1 MSLSERSSAFDSET
15 FGQDA
20 SFHLEQPVGS
30 MTISPSGRDVALAS
44 KEGLHVIDLD
54 SPYSPPRYLPHRTP
68 WEVADVQ
75 WSPFA
80 VRDYWVV
87 STSNQKAL
95 VWNLGAKSW
104 QDTIELVLHAHTR
117 AITDINFSAHDP
129 DMLATCAVDSFVH
142 CWDLRVPSRP
152 AFSVSD
158 WFAGATQVKW
168 SRKDEH
174 VLASSHDKFLHIWD
188 TRHGAIPVRTIEAH
202 GTKIYGVD
210 WNRFEPHKVVT
221 CSLDRTIKFWNTRTP
236 NDEPERIIETPFPV
250 WRARHTPFGWGM
262 IAMPQRGSSD
272 LFLYDRRPIDGFL
285 ESGHVRPVARYP
297 GHAGQVKEF
306 LWRAR
311 GSVDEIDHRDF
322 QLISWGTDKEL
333 RLHRIDTGAL
343 EGIGYEKGV
352 SKTRRLNF
360 TRKGA
365 RYKTFRDQPDDVSSP
380 IEASSR
386 GESLP
391 SQQQI
396 LSFRKR
402 TSTAVGM
409 SKVPVSQLRG
419 WGTDRRTSRVA
430 MHGRGTHHNE
440 INAIAWLKNV
450 KIATWDPDTLAEEI
464 RQVGEKFKK
473 VDFET
478 VDIKRRKLVMS
489 LQAPWKEH
497 ENSIYLRVDIR
508 FPKAYPKAANA
519 IISLQKTGAIE
530 DELHDTLSKE
540 LHTIAEVYSSQRRG
554 CLEAVLRY
562 VLREQSL
569 EQIVTWVMGE
579 SVADSKMI
587 DPELLPRDDSSDSDD
602 DNLQGLGNALA
613 SSANGRVPLAK
624 GCGALWSENGTLV
637 CFFPPKQKEADSVFG
652 TLSVQDIE
660 RSESNRLFEGFGRI
674 HTSSSRKPTNGTKTT
689 NDDSDSES
697 SDSLTGSSS
706 SSSSSS
712 SEPATDL
719 QGGILPYLKT
729 VSGLALQRS
738 RSIDF
743 SNRSTTMAGAKTTEG
758 PRKSILSLKR
768 YDDLLLSTEELAK
781 EYRILGSGQEVCR
794 HNADAASKQGRDDL
808 SSVWTLAG
816 MILSKTIPI
825 EITKHP
831 TDDLRDDILVI
842 ARRATSRL
850 RPKDSGIGLHD
861 GKKKYAALQIGLAQV
876 RWGNSPLAA
885 TYLIPAMFDY
895 YDRIGDVQ
903 MLAMLSCI
911 FANPSISDSP
921 NAAAALQPLPTL
933 HSNSHRTPRQ
943 YYSSKAV
950 AESLLMPPLN
960 TNYVWI
966 PPIDQA
972 RVPRLLSSS
981 DEQAVLRSRRATNV
995 SLDLSGDHRYEP
1007 SSGRWSRAP
1016 SMVGED
1022 GQNQPSRSSAGSLS
1036 TSPEGNRMT
1045 HRAITGGNLST
1056 AQASLSAL
1064 TQSFSHSPPIPSNM
1078 SGLASSVKK
1087 YSPSSS
1093 LTPSWGLFS
1102 GGHGSRVSRSSVH
1115 YSESSSHDKE
1125 DIRSSAS
1132 TVNLGSFRRD
1142 GRLTPDTGRQSLR
1155 SVAPS
1160 EASDTTR
1167 RIEPTKRRKT
1177 LKTTLRNQDKFD
1189 LDNHVSLPCLNPQLA
1204 ERYKGYRVSYAHLLD
1219 VWQLPIQ
1226 CAEVLK
1232 IDGATDDEVFAP
1244 SPIKRPRRKTLVSDD
1259 QYDIRGL
1266 QICRTCQS
1274 CGSTLAAI
1282 EKNGMAIGWHC
1293 INANCISNV
1302 ASRRNSRRSR
1312 CTICETAVYG
1322 LSVPCLRCGHLTCY
1336 DCAEEWFG
1344 NKEAIIET
1352 QQKRIRSYSIESVAL
1367 ETIESGE
1374 AAIADDDEIGDEH
1387 RQCPSGC
1394 GCPCGS
1400 VQIDVP
1406 IPSLSSK
1413 RTSQEISNPLPLVRT
1428 TSQLST
1434 TSQTPTLMSANS
1446 TDTALASFL
1455 ALTRRKSATAEA
1467 VGTKTGPAVE
1477 HSPSKA
1483 EPVASETTA
1492 QAQGEGVEDNNGDR
1506 LLNPWAGSKFASLGR
1521 GMGGGLSR
1529 GLRERGSDSTIRR
1542 IG

>member
-1 MSLSERSSAFDSET
+1 MSLSGPSSAFDSET

-104 QDTIELVLHAHTR
+104 QDSIELVLHAHTR

-129 DMLATCAVDSFVH
+129 DMLATCAVDSFVY
-142 CWDLRVPSRP
+142 CWDLRAPLRP

-174 VLASSHDKFLHIWD
+174 MLASSHDKFLHIWD
-188 TRHGAIPVRTIEAH
+188 RRKGAVPLRTIEAH

-210 WNRFEPHKVVT
+210 WNRFEPHKLVT
-221 CSLDRTIKFWNTRTP
+221 CSLDRTIKFWDTRIP
-236 NDEPERIIETPFPV
+236 DNEPERIIETPFPV

-285 ESGHVRPVARYP
+285 ESGHIRPIARYP
-297 GHAGQVKEF
+297 GHVGQVKEF

-311 GSVDEIDHRDF
+311 GTVDEIDHREF

-333 RLHRIDTGAL
+333 RLHRIDPEAL

-352 SKTRRLNF
+352 SKTHRLNF

-365 RYKTFRDQPDDVSSP
+365 RYKTFRDHPDDVSSP
-380 IEASSR
+380 IEPPSR

-419 WGTDRRTSRVA
+419 WGTDRRTARVA
-430 MHGRGTHHNE
+430 MHGRGTNHNE

-464 RQVGEKFKK
+464 RHVGEKFKK
-473 VDFET
+473 VEFET
-478 VDIKRRKLVMS
+478 VDIKHRKLVMS
-489 LQAPWKEH
+489 LQAPWTEH

-508 FPKAYPKAANA
+508 FPKAYPRDANA
-519 IISLQKTGAIE
+519 IINLQKTGAME
-530 DELHDTLSKE
+530 DELHATLNKE
-540 LHTIAEVYSSQRRG
+540 LHTIAEVYSSQKRG

-579 SVADSKMI
+579 SVADSKVI
-587 DPELLPRDDSSDSDD
+587 EPELLPGDDSSDSDD

-613 SSANGRVPLAK
+613 SSANVRVPLAK

-637 CFFPPKQKEADSVFG
+637 CFFPPKQKESDSVFG
-652 TLSVQDIE
+652 ALSIQNIE
-660 RSESNRLFEGFGRI
+660 KSESSRLFEGFGRF
-674 HTSSSRKPTNGTKTT
+674 HASSPSRKPTNGTKTT
-689 NDDSDSES
+689 NEESDSDS
-697 SDSLTGSSS
+697 SDSLTDSSS

-712 SEPATDL
+712 SDPGTDL
-719 QGGILPYLKT
+719 QGGILPYHKT
-729 VSGLALQRS
+729 VSGLALQQS

-743 SNRSTTMAGAKTTEG
+743 SNRSTTLAGAKTTEG
-758 PRKSILSLKR
+758 PRKSVLSLKR
-768 YDDLLLSTEELAK
+768 YDDLLPSTKGLA
-781 EYRILGSGQEVCR
+781 EGYRIFGSGREACM
-794 HNADAASKQGRDDL
+794 HNADVATRFGRDDL

-816 MILSKTIPI
+816 MILSRKVPI
-825 EITKHP
+825 EIAKH
-831 TDDLRDDILVI
+831 LNEQSQDDILVI

-850 RPKDSGIGLHD
+850 KRKDSGIS
-861 GKKKYAALQIGLAQV
+861 LQNSVSTNTSEVGLAQL
-876 RWGNSPLAA
+876 RWGGSPLAA

-911 FANPSISDSP
+911 FAKLSNSDAVH
-921 NAAAALQPLPTL
+921 AAAEPKLDALDHPHEHQM
-933 HSNSHRTPRQ
+933 SSQ
-943 YYSSKAV
+943 YFVSKAV
-950 AESLLMPPLN
+950 AESLLTPQSDADHVWVPPMN
-960 TNYVWI
+960 
-966 PPIDQA
+966 PAQGS
-972 RVPRLLSSS
+972 RMLSSS
-981 DEQAVLRSRRATNV
+981 DEEAVLHTKRAMAGC
-995 SLDLSGDHRYEP
+995 LDLGENSGDYRHDPITR
-1007 SSGRWSRAP
+1007 RWSQAP
-1016 SMVGED
+1016 SAITD
-1022 GQNQPSRSSAGSLS
+1022 DDHTRPSRSAAMSLS
-1036 TSPEGNRMT
+1036 TSPDGSRLAHVAST
-1045 HRAITGGNLST
+1045 SGNLSN

-1078 SGLASSVKK
+1078 SNLTSSMKK
-1087 YSPSSS
+1087 YSPSGS
-1093 LTPSWGLFS
+1093 LTPGWGIFS
-1102 GGHGSRVSRSSVH
+1102 SGHTSRTSRPSVH
-1115 YSESSSHDKE
+1115 YSESSNQDKASNL
-1125 DIRSSAS
+1125 RSSSSIA
-1132 TVNLGSFRRD
+1132 NLRSLRRD
-1142 GRLTPDTGRQSLR
+1142 GRLTPETGPQSLR
-1155 SVAPS
+1155 SLAPS
-1160 EASDTTR
+1160 EASDSTR
-1167 RIEPTKRRKT
+1167 RLEPSTRKKILT
-1177 LKTTLRNQDKFD
+1177 TTLHNQGKFD
-1189 LDNHVSLPCLNPQLA
+1189 LDTYVSLPLLDPRLEA
-1204 ERYKGYRVSYAHLLD
+1204 RYKGYRTSYAHLLD
-1219 VWQLPIQ
+1219 VWQLHISR
-1226 CAEVLK
+1226 AEILK
-1232 IDGATDDEVFAP
+1232 TDGLAKDEATAP
-1244 SPIKRPRRKTLVSDD
+1244 SPIKRLRRKTLSPDD
-1259 QYDIRGL
+1259 QDSGQGL
-1266 QICRTCQS
+1266 QMRRTCQS
-1274 CGSTLAAI
+1274 CGSTFAAI

-1293 INANCISNV
+1293 VNPDCAAIA
-1302 ASRRNSRRSR
+1302 ASRRISKKSR

-1322 LSVPCLRCGHLTCY
+1322 LSVPCLQCGHLTCY
-1336 DCAEEWFG
+1336 ECAEEWFG
-1344 NKEAIIET
+1344 NKEAT
-1352 QQKRIRSYSIESVAL
+1352 ARSLKRPRTSSKESVAL
-1367 ETIESGE
+1367 AIIASEEE
-1374 AAIADDDEIGDEH
+1374 AVADDDEVDDEG
-1387 RQCPSGC
+1387 RTCPSGC
-1394 GCPCGS
+1394 GCPCAS
-1400 VQIDVP
+1400 VRVDVP
-1406 IPSLSSK
+1406 MPPPSDKGAS
-1413 RTSQEISNPLPLVRT
+1413 REVSNTRPLART

-1455 ALTRRKSATAEA
+1455 ALRKKSTSGEA
-1467 VGTKTGPAVE
+1467 AAKTS
-1477 HSPSKA
+1477 SPPKA
-1483 EPVASETTA
+1483 ELASGAMDTKAE
-1492 QAQGEGVEDNNGDR
+1492 GEGVNSNAGDG
-1506 LLNPWAGSKFASLGR
+1506 LLDPWAVNKFASLGR

-1542 IG
+1542 VG

>member
-1 MSLSERSSAFDSET
+1 MSLSGPSSAFDSET

-104 QDTIELVLHAHTR
+104 QDSIELVLHAHTR

-142 CWDLRVPSRP
+142 CWDLRAPLRP

-188 TRHGAIPVRTIEAH
+188 RRKGAIPVRTIEAH

-221 CSLDRTIKFWNTRTP
+221 CSLDRTIKFWNTRVP
-236 NDEPERIIETPFPV
+236 DDEPERVIETPFPV

-272 LFLYDRRPIDGFL
+272 LFLYDRRQIDGFL

-297 GHAGQVKEF
+297 GHVGQVKEF

-311 GSVDEIDHRDF
+311 GNVDEIDHRDF

-333 RLHRIDTGAL
+333 RLHRIDPTAL

-352 SKTRRLNF
+352 SKTHHLNF

-365 RYKTFRDQPDDVSSP
+365 RYKTFRDHPDDVSSP
-380 IEASSR
+380 IEPPSR

-430 MHGRGTHHNE
+430 MHGRGTNHNE

-464 RQVGEKFKK
+464 RHVGEKFKK

-478 VDIKRRKLVMS
+478 VDIKHRKLVMS

-508 FPKAYPKAANA
+508 FPKAYPRDANA

-530 DELHDTLSKE
+530 DELHATLNRE
-540 LHTIAEVYSSQRRG
+540 LHTIAEVYSSQKRG

-579 SVADSKMI
+579 SVADSKVI
-587 DPELLPRDDSSDSDD
+587 EPELLPEIDSSDSDD

-613 SSANGRVPLAK
+613 SSANVRVPLAK
-624 GCGALWSENGTLV
+624 GCGALWSEDGTLV
-637 CFFPPKQKEADSVFG
+637 CFFPPKQTESASVFG
-652 TLSVQDIE
+652 ALSMQNIE
-660 RSESNRLFEGFGRI
+660 NSESNRLFEGFGRF
-674 HTSSSRKPTNGTKTT
+674 HTSSPSRKATNGTKTT
-689 NDDSDSES
+689 NEDSDSDS
-697 SDSLTGSSS
+697 SESLTDSSS

-712 SEPATDL
+712 SETGTDL
-719 QGGILPYLKT
+719 QGGILPYQKT

-738 RSIDF
+738 RSLDF
-743 SNRSTTMAGAKTTEG
+743 SNRSTTMAGAKVTEG
-758 PRKSILSLKR
+758 SRKSVLSLQR
-768 YDDLLLSTEELAK
+768 YDDLLPSNQDLGK
-781 EYRILGSGQEVCR
+781 EYRILGPGQEVCK
-794 HNADAASKQGRDDL
+794 HNAEIATRFGRDDL

-816 MILSKTIPI
+816 MILSRNIAV
-825 EITKHP
+825 ELGKHP
-831 TDDLRDDILVI
+831 NDQLKDDILMI
-842 ARRATSRL
+842 ARRASSRL
-850 RPKDSGIGLHD
+850 KRKDSGIGLQN
-861 GKKKYAALQIGLAQV
+861 GTPANISQQFGPVQL
-876 RWGNSPLAA
+876 RWGGSPLAA

-911 FANPSISDSP
+911 FANPATSEQIH
-921 NAAAALQPLPTL
+921 AATGPYIHTKN
-933 HSNSHRTPRQ
+933 HSHPHQASSQ
-943 YYSSKAV
+943 CFISKAV
-950 AESLLMPPLN
+950 AESLLKPQLDAEYIWTAPVNPSQGSRM
-960 TNYVWI
+960 
-966 PPIDQA
+966 
-972 RVPRLLSSS
+972 LSSS
-981 DEQAVLRSRRATNV
+981 DEAAILHARRAATV
-995 SLDLSGDHRYEP
+995 TLDPGDRPGEYRYEP
-1007 SSGRWSRAP
+1007 TTRRWSRAP
-1016 SMVGED
+1016 SVVAED
-1022 GQNQPSRSSAGSLS
+1022 DQNQLSTSAAVSLS
-1036 TSPEGNRMT
+1036 TLPEGNRLS
-1045 HRAITGGNLST
+1045 HRASTNGNLSN

-1078 SGLASSVKK
+1078 DNLASSMKK
-1087 YSPSSS
+1087 YSPSGS
-1093 LTPSWGLFS
+1093 LTPGWGIFS
-1102 GGHGSRVSRSSVH
+1102 GGHTSRTSRPSVH
-1115 YSESSSHDKE
+1115 YSESQSQEKE
-1125 DIRSSAS
+1125 PNLRSSAS
-1132 TVNLGSFRRD
+1132 IANLRSLRRD
-1142 GRLTPDTGRQSLR
+1142 GRLTPETGRQSLR

-1160 EASDTTR
+1160 EASDSTR
-1167 RIEPTKRRKT
+1167 RMDSRNRKKT
-1177 LKTTLRNQDKFD
+1177 LKTTLRNQDRFD
-1189 LDNHVSLPCLNPQLA
+1189 LDTYVTLPFLDPQLEA
-1204 ERYKGYRVSYAHLLD
+1204 RYRGYRASYAHLLD
-1219 VWQLPIQ
+1219 VWQLHVSR
-1226 CAEVLK
+1226 AEVLK
-1232 IDGATDDEVFAP
+1232 IDGLADEEASAP

-1259 QYDIRGL
+1259 QDNRQRL
-1266 QICRTCQS
+1266 QIRRTCQS

-1282 EKNGMAIGWHC
+1282 EKNGMAVGWHC
-1293 INANCISNV
+1293 VNADCASTA
-1302 ASRRNSRRSR
+1302 ASRRVSKKSR

-1322 LSVPCLRCGHLTCY
+1322 LSVPCIQCGHLTCY
-1336 DCAEEWFG
+1336 ECAEQWFG
-1344 NKEAIIET
+1344 NKEAIT
-1352 QQKRIRSYSIESVAL
+1352 KSQQKRTRASSKESVAL
-1367 ETIESGE
+1367 EAIESGE
-1374 AAIADDDEIGDEH
+1374 EAVADDDDVDDE
-1387 RQCPSGC
+1387 RRTCPSGC
-1394 GCPCGS
+1394 GCPCAS
-1400 VQIDVP
+1400 VRIDVP
-1406 IPSLSSK
+1406 APPPSSK
-1413 RTSQEISNPLPLVRT
+1413 RASREISNTRPMVRT

-1455 ALTRRKSATAEA
+1455 ALTRKKSTSAEA
-1467 VGTKTGPAVE
+1467 AAKTS
-1477 HSPSKA
+1477 SPPKA
-1483 EPVASETTA
+1483 ELTTGA
-1492 QAQGEGVEDNNGDR
+1492 TGTRPEGEGIESNDGDG
-1506 LLNPWAGSKFASLGR
+1506 LLNAWAVSKFASLGR

-1542 IG
+1542 VG